1 MVCLSLSPHL
11 FILEKCPRVPTSPEM
26 RVYRGGVSVPVS
38 ISIYPREESPCP
50 HVPRNESVVVYVCF
64 SDFTLLRLHVRRL
77 IMFACRK
84 VFTINEMSKI
94 NATINIT

>member
-1 MVCLSLSPHL
+1 
-11 FILEKCPRVPTSPEM
+11 M

-64 SDFTLLRLHVRRL
+64 FDFTSLRLHVCRL

-84 VFTINEMSKI
+84 VTTNEMSKI
-94 NATINIT
+94 NATINITYMFETKNYRLYYIGKSQQSS

>member
-1 MVCLSLSPHL
+1 
-11 FILEKCPRVPTSPEM
+11 M

-64 SDFTLLRLHVRRL
+64 SDFTSLLLHVRRL

-84 VFTINEMSKI
+84 VLTTNEMSEI

>member
-1 MVCLSLSPHL
+1 
-11 FILEKCPRVPTSPEM
+11 M

-64 SDFTLLRLHVRRL
+64 SDFTSLRLHVRRL

-84 VFTINEMSKI
+84 VFTTNEMSKI
-94 NATINIT
+94 KNLDVETKN